1 MEENA
6 LFSLPES
13 IGQLLSLRNLYL
25 NENQIQHLPESFGAL
40 ESLERLGDSLE

>member
-1 MEENA
+1 MEENK

-13 IGQLLSLRNLYL
+13 IGKLLSLRNLYL